1 MLVPMSVILVGKDAH
16 LRAETRTHLAATG
29 RVHVIAESSDHQRAS
44 ELIGQLHPQGA
55 IILIDGD
62 EEAALDLVREISRE
76 HPHTAII
83 CTGRHCTS
91 ETIVRAYRAGAHE
104 FLMQPPDPQEL
115 REVLERLEAF
125 LGEGETK
132 RVGRVIAVYS
142 SRGGSG
148 TTTIA
153 VNVAVTLARR
163 TRQETVIV
171 DLNFQYGCLPVFFG
185 IEPTYSMTDVAHN
198 ESRLDVQLLRSFLT
212 KVTSELFYLAA
223 PLNPEEADDIFPA
236 HVEMTLGLLR
246 TQFAH
251 VILDTPH
258 ILDPNTIAALDH
270 ADVIL
275 VVTMTDLAS
284 LYATKR
290 ALETFRRLGYEAQ
303 KVRLVVN
310 RYAKSK
316 NKEVPLEKIGDVL
329 GQNIT
334 LALVEDARAV
344 LEAINMGKPL
354 ALSDSKSPLVR
365 QFAELAKLVAPMEE
379 ASVPERTSER
389 GVFHRLFG
397 GRRR

>member
-29 RVHVIAESSDHQRAS
+29 RVHIIAESSDYQRAS

-62 EEAALDLVREISRE
+62 EDAALDLVREIGRE

-83 CTGRHCTS
+83 CTGKQCAS

-125 LGEGETK
+125 LGEGKAK

-185 IEPTYSMTDVAHN
+185 IEPIYSMTDVAHN

-212 KVTSELFYLAA
+212 KVTPQLFYLAA

-236 HVEMTLGLLR
+236 HLEMTLGLLR

-258 ILDPNTIAALDH
+258 ILDPNTVAALDH
-270 ADVIL
+270 ADAIL
-275 VVTMTDLAS
+275 VVTTTDLAS
-284 LYATKR
+284 LYTTKR
-290 ALETFRRLGYEAQ
+290 ALETFRRLGYEAE
-303 KVRLVVN
+303 KIRLVVN
-310 RYAKSK
+310 RYAK

-329 GQNIT
+329 GQNIA
-334 LALVEDARAV
+334 LALVEDPRAV

-354 ALSDSKSPLVR
+354 ALSESKSPLVR
-365 QFAELAKLVAPMEE
+365 QFAELVKLIAPVEE
-379 ASVPERTSER
+379 ASASEGTSER

-397 GRRR
+397 GGRR